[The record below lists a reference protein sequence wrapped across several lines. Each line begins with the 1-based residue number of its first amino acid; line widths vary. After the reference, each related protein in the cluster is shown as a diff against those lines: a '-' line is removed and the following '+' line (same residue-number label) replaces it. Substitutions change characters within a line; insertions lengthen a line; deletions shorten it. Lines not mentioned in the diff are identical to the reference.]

1 MSKIIDEKG
10 NLNIED
16 LLLNNLSLNAIIE
29 DGVVTEEE
37 KAIQL
42 EKVIS
47 IIKKIEEECSEHEI
61 KLVRD
66 LLAEFSALLFINQ
79 ITQDINND

>member
-16 LLLNNLSLNAIIE
+16 LLLNNLSLKAIIE
-29 DGVVTEEE
+29 DGIVTEEE

-42 EKVIS
+42 EKVVL
-47 IIKKIEEECSEHEI
+47 IIKKIEEECSDRELE
-61 KLVRD
+61 LVRD
-66 LLAEFSALLFINQ
+66 LLAEFSALIC
-79 ITQDINND
+79 ITQFAKPINF

>member
-1 MSKIIDEKG
+1 MCKIIDEKG

-16 LLLNNLSLNAIIE
+16 LLLNNLSFQKIIE

-37 KAIQL
+37 KVAQFK
-42 EKVIS
+42 KVIS
-47 IIKKIEEECSEHEI
+47 IIKKIEEECSEREI
-61 KLVRD
+61 ELVRM

>member
-1 MSKIIDEKG
+1 MCKIIDEKG

-16 LLLNNLSLNAIIE
+16 LLLNNLSLQKIIE

-37 KAIQL
+37 KVAQFK
-42 EKVIS
+42 KVIS
-47 IIKKIEEECSEHEI
+47 IIKKIEEECSDREI
-61 KLVRD
+61 ELVRM

-79 ITQDINND
+79 MTQDINND